1 MSRLS
6 AVALSFLFASSAW
19 ADGPQPSVLPGQP
32 GGDPAPDT
40 AAALDQLIS
49 SIQESVRARAAEN
62 AAAVAAA
69 NKVLM
74 DETEAIKIELRD
86 RVPAMQK
93 QLDKDE
99 LQARL
104 RQVDDGIDVH
114 RG

>member
-1 MSRLS
+1 MAKMRKS
-6 AVALSFLFASSAW
+6 AAFLRWQKDAAR
-19 ADGPQPSVLPGQP
+19 AKELR
-32 GGDPAPDT
+32 AIT
-40 AAALDQLIS
+40 AAALDKLVDE
-49 SIQESVRARAAEN
+49 IQESVRARAAEN

-69 NKVLM
+69 NKVFL